1 MTLWGKRTLIIA
13 EEMKVQKINYLPW
26 EHSLE
31 VAELG
36 FKYRILVGF
45 RAYTT
50 LYHSASSES
59 Y

>member
-1 MTLWGKRTLIIA
+1 
-13 EEMKVQKINYLPW
+13 MKVQKISYLPW

-36 FKYRILVGF
+36 FKYRILAGF

-59 Y
+59 YKVLSNWNFVLQ